1 MSSVKR
7 FEDLVCWQK
16 ARELVKAIYNLT
28 RKPSFSRDLS
38 LKDQIQRAGVSI
50 MSNLAEGFE
59 RGTKDEFL
67 YFLYIAKGSAGEVRT
82 QLYIAQDLGYIS
94 GKEFN
99 FLNSLTQKVSS
110 LIYRLIESLK
120 SSKYK
125 GLKFKVER
133 KPLEFEKELEKI
145 LQKKNLS

>member
-67 YFLYIAKGSAGEVRT
+67 YFLYIAKGSLA
-82 QLYIAQDLGYIS
+82 
-94 GKEFN
+94 K
-99 FLNSLTQKVSS
+99 
-110 LIYRLIESLK
+110 
-120 SSKYK
+120 
-125 GLKFKVER
+125 
-133 KPLEFEKELEKI
+133 
-145 LQKKNLS
+145 